1 MTKIRMTV
9 DSLSRSETKKNK
21 KVRETK
27 QRQQG
32 KKELKNT
39 ESNDGFLRESCPRSC
54 KL

>member
-9 DSLSRSETKKNK
+9 DSLSRSETRKNK

-32 KKELKNT
+32 KKELKNM
-39 ESNDGFLRESCPRSC
+39 ERR
-54 KL
+54 